1 MATYTVTLNGSA
13 PWGFR
18 LHGGKDFNMPL
29 TISRITPGS
38 MAAGGSLVQGDII
51 TSVDGLSTEG
61 MTHLEAQNKIKMASN
76 KLALTMQKSKR
87 PTLVAM
93 ATPRMDSPMSVIPHQ
108 KEGEHVKKE
117 VEEEEEVEVKKF
129 GRLLSKKPVE
139 PTPALR
145 TPSPLLPPSPAA
157 AVSSKGQYNSP
168 ISLYSAHT
176 LREMALLQGKVAGD
190 GVGDAKLGGEGAD
203 SGVPFLGGSL
213 PMKDPV
219 VDSASPVYQA
229 VIQTHDRDEE
239 IAEWARRAANL
250 QSKSFKMLAHLT
262 GTEYMQDPDEE
273 ALQRSRDKFE
283 SEVKGP
289 RFRKLKNWHNGLS
302 AQILNVPETPF

>member
-1 MATYTVTLNGSA
+1 MATYTVSLNGSA

-38 MAAGGSLVQGDII
+38 KAAGGSLVQGDII
-51 TSVDGLSTEG
+51 TSIDGLSTEG
-61 MTHLEAQNKIKMASN
+61 MTHLEAQNKIKMASS

-87 PTLVAM
+87 PTPVPM

-117 VEEEEEVEVKKF
+117 VEEEEEVEAKKF

-157 AVSSKGQYNSP
+157 AVSLSSQKGQYNSP

-190 GVGDAKLGGEGAD
+190 GAGAAKLGGEGAD
-203 SGVPFLGGSL
+203 SGVPFLG
-213 PMKDPV
+213 
-219 VDSASPVYQA
+219 
-229 VIQTHDRDEE
+229 
-239 IAEWARRAANL
+239 
-250 QSKSFKMLAHLT
+250 
-262 GTEYMQDPDEE
+262 
-273 ALQRSRDKFE
+273 
-283 SEVKGP
+283 
-289 RFRKLKNWHNGLS
+289 
-302 AQILNVPETPF
+302 